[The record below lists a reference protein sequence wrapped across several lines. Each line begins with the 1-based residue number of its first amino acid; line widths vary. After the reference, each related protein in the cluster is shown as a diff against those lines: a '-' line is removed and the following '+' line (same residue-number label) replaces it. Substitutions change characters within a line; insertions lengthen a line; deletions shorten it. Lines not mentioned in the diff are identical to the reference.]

1 MNKVTQMKLNKK
13 RVVITGGTSGIGY
26 EMVKYLQ
33 PNNEIIVISRSAD
46 KLKNLTQ
53 EFSNVITYQADLS
66 NLDELETIA
75 SVIADRFKIIDVLIN
90 NAAIQYT
97 PTFNDEAFDYASIN
111 HEVTLNFTSIC
122 SLTYLLLPALTHR
135 EKAIILNINSGLAL
149 APKTSSAIYC
159 ATKGALNIFSLSLRY
174 QLENTNISVQQAFL
188 ELVETAMT
196 TGRGK
201 NKMSAEEASRIIIGG
216 IEREVLDHDIG
227 KVKLLRFLLRLAPS
241 IWHKKS

>member
-1 MNKVTQMKLNKK
+1 MKLNKK
-13 RVVITGGTSGIGY
+13 RFVITGGTSGIGY

-33 PNNEIIVISRSAD
+33 SNNEIIVISRSAN
-46 KLKNLTQ
+46 KLEGLTQ
-53 EFSNVITYQADLS
+53 QFSKVVTYQADLS
-66 NLDELETIA
+66 KLDELESVA
-75 SVIADRFKIIDVLIN
+75 SAIVERFETIDVLIN

-97 PTFNDEAFDYASIN
+97 PTFNDDAFDYASIN
-111 HEVTLNFTSIC
+111 NEITLNFTSIC
-122 SLTYLLLPALTHR
+122 SLTYLLLPTLTHR
-135 EKAIILNINSGLAL
+135 DKAVILNINSGLAL

-159 ATKGALNIFSLSLRY
+159 ATKGALNTFTLSLRY

-196 TGRGK
+196 TGRGT

-241 IWHKKS
+241 MAQKIMKKY